1 MTTPASGPTVG
12 PLTVDWPLHSCDDH
26 LDLPAVPTDL
36 WTTRMRVTDPARV
49 PHVEVVD
56 GRTMWVCDGSVLG
69 LSGATPAAHTCY
81 ERGGIEQ
88 DGFRPSNPVLRLQ
101 DLDRDGV
108 AASVIYGPSVMGLKI
123 ADDALQAE
131 AYRCWNDWAA
141 EFNRVD
147 PNRLC
152 ILARLPS
159 RRPEDA
165 TAEIERVAAL
175 GHRGA
180 VLDPV
185 EALVGEPEWEPFW
198 AAAEAAGLPISY
210 HLGGGSNRAVYQMGN
225 WREPVFA
232 TVSPMQLDEALAETV
247 FSGVLERHPG
257 VRLVL
262 AEAGLEAF
270 FALQVPI
277 AALLLLLTVVYVR
290 RTLPIGL
297 RASGAAV
304 RRLARETLPL
314 AVASTM
320 IVLYGGAMV
329 IIVSLVASDY
339 QTGLFVTSARVMEV
353 VVGLPALVIALALPV
368 LSVASTTDH
377 ERLRNALQLMVELGL
392 VLAALVA
399 VTLALAADGVIALI
413 GGSAFAEAAPILQV
427 QAFAIVGVFL
437 SQTLQNALVS
447 LRQQQTLIITNAV
460 ALAAV
465 IGLGVVLVSRL
476 GAIGGAW
483 AILAA
488 EALLCLL
495 LVVTLLRRA
504 PQVLPTFRFT
514 WKVAACLAVA
524 GAVVFVPLGSSW
536 LSALLGALAFAILAG
551 LLRAVP
557 AEAIVALASPV
568 WGEERVRGGLRRY
581 YGAT

>member
-198 AAAEAAGLPISY
+198 AAAEVAGLPISY
-210 HLGGGSNRAVYQMGN
+210 HLGGGANRAVYRMGD

-232 TVSPMQLDEALAETV
+232 TVSPMQLDEAIAETV

-262 AEAGLEAF
+262 AEAGLGWLPYLIARMDHEWVKHSNIVGRLATPPSELMRRQVWVTF
-270 FALQVPI
+270 EEEHHADVFIGMIGADRVMWACDYPHPDSTWPHSQDVIETHFRDVPI
-277 AALLLLLTVVYVR
+277 DEARLMIGGNAAR
-290 RTLPIGL
+290 
-297 RASGAAV
+297 
-304 RRLARETLPL
+304 
-314 AVASTM
+314 
-320 IVLYGGAMV
+320 LYG
-329 IIVSLVASDY
+329 L
-339 QTGLFVTSARVMEV
+339 
-353 VVGLPALVIALALPV
+353 
-368 LSVASTTDH
+368 
-377 ERLRNALQLMVELGL
+377 
-392 VLAALVA
+392 
-399 VTLALAADGVIALI
+399 
-413 GGSAFAEAAPILQV
+413 
-427 QAFAIVGVFL
+427 
-437 SQTLQNALVS
+437 
-447 LRQQQTLIITNAV
+447 
-460 ALAAV
+460 
-465 IGLGVVLVSRL
+465 
-476 GAIGGAW
+476 
-483 AILAA
+483 
-488 EALLCLL
+488 
-495 LVVTLLRRA
+495 
-504 PQVLPTFRFT
+504 
-514 WKVAACLAVA
+514 
-524 GAVVFVPLGSSW
+524 
-536 LSALLGALAFAILAG
+536 
-551 LLRAVP
+551 
-557 AEAIVALASPV
+557 
-568 WGEERVRGGLRRY
+568 
-581 YGAT
+581 

>member
-1 MTTPASGPTVG
+1 MTDAHEQPAGSAPAADVLHTGEAGGRVVRGGAIRVAGFGVGVVFGLATSALLLRHLGVVDYGKYGTVAALLGIVLALSDGGLTAIGARELSTTPAGP
-12 PLTVDWPLHSCDDH
+12 
-26 LDLPAVPTDL
+26 AR
-36 WTTRMRVTDPARV
+36 TRMASTLMLLRLVTTLGGVAIAIAFAAFAY
-49 PHVEVVD
+49 
-56 GRTMWVCDGSVLG
+56 GSAQLT
-69 LSGATPAAHTCY
+69 LGATLVGASIVLISMQSMATIPLLVTLRIAPVTGL
-81 ERGGIEQ
+81 E
-88 DGFRPSNPVLRLQ
+88 VLRH
-101 DLDRDGV
+101 
-108 AASVIYGPSVMGLKI
+108 
-123 ADDALQAE
+123 ALTFAG
-131 AYRCWNDWAA
+131 
-141 EFNRVD
+141 
-147 PNRLC
+147 
-152 ILARLPS
+152 ILA
-159 RRPEDA
+159 
-165 TAEIERVAAL
+165 
-175 GHRGA
+175 
-180 VLDPV
+180 
-185 EALVGEPEWEPFW
+185 
-198 AAAEAAGLPISY
+198 
-210 HLGGGSNRAVYQMGN
+210 
-225 WREPVFA
+225 
-232 TVSPMQLDEALAETV
+232 
-247 FSGVLERHPG
+247 
-257 VRLVL
+257 LVL

-270 FALQVPI
+270 FAVQIPI

-399 VTLALAADGVIALI
+399 VTLALAADGVIAVI

-504 PQVLPTFRFT
+504 PQVLPTFRFA
-514 WKVAACLAVA
+514 WKVVACLAIA
-524 GAVVFVPLGSSW
+524 GAVALVPLGSAW
-536 LSALLGALAFAILAG
+536 LSAVLGGLAFAILAG

-557 AEAIVALASPV
+557 VEAIVALASPV

-581 YGAT
+581 YGAA